1 MLESVAGQS
10 QKQPEGTLELLTDEA
25 FVIVKAAPRRSEKFG
40 ETVCCA
46 GIDRQGKWVRLY
58 PIAFRYL
65 DGPQKFKRWDHI
77 RYRWSKPRASN
88 DVRSE
93 SRRVDPN
100 SIEVLHPLK
109 HSARN
114 PLATRCAVTSLQRE
128 LEAGR
133 SLALLKCE
141 ILDFWAEKNSDAVMR
156 KNGGVLA
163 QLRAQSD
170 LFKRAS
176 SSIPLRS
183 CPYSFKYRYRCDD
196 GDREGTCQDWETEQT
211 FFRRLHD
218 QASEEAALEWM
229 IHKFGIEYPQKG
241 MALAMGTH
249 RRWQEQWLINGV
261 IRLDDQPQLEML

>member
-1 MLESVAGQS
+1 MLESVSGQS

-25 FVIVKAAPRRSEKFG
+25 FIIVKAAPRRSEKFK

-46 GIDRQGKWVRLY
+46 GIDRNGNWVRLY

-77 RYRWSKPRASN
+77 RYRWSNPKDDPRI
-88 DVRSE
+88 E

-109 HSARN
+109 QSARN
-114 PLATRCAVTSLQRE
+114 PLVARCLVTSLKRE

-133 SLALLKCE
+133 SLAMLECE
-141 ILDFWAEKNSDAVMR
+141 VLDFWAEKNSDEIIR
-156 KNGGVLA
+156 KNDGVLA

-170 LFKRAS
+170 LFKPAS
-176 SSIPLRS
+176 SAIPLRS
-183 CPYSFKYRYRCDD
+183 SPYCFKYRYRCED
-196 GDREGTCQDWETEQT
+196 GVREGTCQDWETEQT
-211 FFRRLHD
+211 FLRHLRD
-218 QASEEAALEWM
+218 DESEQAALDWM
-229 IHKFGIEYPQKG
+229 VDKFGVEYPQRG

-249 RRWQEQWLINGV
+249 RRWKDQWLINGV
-261 IRLDDQPQLEML
+261 IRLDEQLQPEML